1 LSWLLRVAQS
11 VHRGHAEIGAGAPEF
26 PPQNIF
32 PFAMGLLADRYGF
45 DENHNFLANRYV
57 ADRDRRLLGGE
68 GRQTSGKLEN
78 AATADASKQ
87 TSNKHQTNIKQTS
100 NKQRSAARI
109 NFGSVVSCDM
119 IAVLHQMKRA
129 LQSDCSDRRALTQA
143 VS

>member
-78 AATADASKQ
+78 AAAADAS
-87 TSNKHQTNIKQTS
+87 KQTS